1 MRVTELNRDTAP
13 DAVDAVFAGL
23 SARSRYLRFHSPTP
37 RLTAS
42 ARRVLVDVDGERHA
56 AVCAHIGG
64 DPVGIA
70 RVIRTGECG
79 AEIAVAVVDLWQ
91 RRGIGRRLLEELT
104 TIAARMGVAELHGD
118 VLPDNSGMLA
128 LVRKVLPG
136 VRLTREADT
145 IQLSYPLAWVTA
157 EITDADLIES
167 LQEI

>member
-1 MRVTELNRDTAP
+1 MRVTELDRDTAGE
-13 DAVDAVFAGL
+13 AVDAVFAGL

-42 ARRVLVDVDGERHA
+42 ARRVLVDVDGERHG
-56 AVCAHIGG
+56 AVCARVGG
-64 DPVGIA
+64 DPIGIA
-70 RVIRTGECG
+70 RVIRTSGCD

-91 RRGIGRRLLEELT
+91 RRGVGRLLLEELT
-104 TIAARMGVAELHGD
+104 SVAARMGVAVLHGD
-118 VLPDNSGMLA
+118 VLPDNHAMLG

-136 VRLTREADT
+136 VRLTRDADT
-145 IQLSYPLAWVTA
+145 VQLSYPLAWVTA

>member
-1 MRVTELNRDTAP
+1 MRVTELDRDTAP
-13 DAVDAVFAGL
+13 EAVDAVFEGL

-56 AVCAHIGG
+56 AVCARIGG

-70 RVIRTGECG
+70 RMIKTNECA

-91 RRGIGRRLLEELT
+91 RRGVGRRLLEELT
-104 TIAARMGVAELHGD
+104 SVAARMGVAELHGD
-118 VLPDNSGMLA
+118 VLPDNEAMLA

-136 VRLTREADT
+136 VRLTREIDT
-145 IQLSYPLAWVTA
+145 FTLSYPLAWVTA
-157 EITDADLIES
+157 GITDVDLIDS
-167 LQEI
+167 LQGI